1 MTTNWEQYKVRVGGV
16 EFRPVSM
23 GSLTLLYQVKSPFV
37 YGGIIEPLDYCIF
50 AWIHAAPLQEVI
62 TSIKADNYVKDA
74 VIWGAECPTAIYGSY
89 TLPTVKALAKDLE
102 KVFIDKDTGFIPFP
116 LPLPCR
122 RSWWKRA
129 IHFITRLL
137 RLG

>member
-1 MTTNWEQYKVRVGGV
+1 MKNWEQYKRTVAGI

-23 GSLTLLYQVKSPFV
+23 GTLTLLFEVKSPFV

-50 AWIHAAPLQEVI
+50 AWLHAAPLQEVI
-62 TSIKADNYVKDA
+62 TSVKAGEYIKDA
-74 VIWGAECPTAIYGSY
+74 VIWGSECPTAIYASY

-102 KVFIDKDTGFIPFP
+102 KIFIDKDTGFIPFP
-116 LPLPCR
+116 LPSPCR

-129 IHFITRLL
+129 FHFMKRLL
-137 RLG
+137 KIG